1 MLLTDSKPVPVVVGP
16 RPKSKSDNRLCVVIT
31 RPMWCEFF
39 TLHLENGHTEELDPD
54 EIRNWFKVRGAD
66 MDKME
71 KVFDHVWN
79 FGKAEAAIK
88 NPKTPPDTRLPYA
101 PNI

>member
-1 MLLTDSKPVPVVVGP
+1 MPPNSGPLPNLSSVPDRMLHV
-16 RPKSKSDNRLCVVIT
+16 RIT
-31 RPMWCEFF
+31 REMWAEFF
-39 TLHLENGHTEELDPD
+39 TLTHDNGHTEELDPE
-54 EIRNWFKVRGAD
+54 EIRSWFKVRGAD

-79 FGKAEAAIK
+79 FGSAEAVIN
-88 NPKTPPDTRLPYA
+88 NPKAPPVNRLPHS